1 MKPLAWAAGMAAL
14 AMADRICNGHLCDAY
29 NNDHLVADY
38 QFGIYKNTRWS
49 YETLDDVATM
59 NTAGYFSAANNTT
72 NKRRVQIGDEI
83 LATVWTTALPA
94 GGHPVETDV
103 IAARALLVVV
113 QVDDDTGV
121 IDVSNGDSRTL
132 TDSD

>member
-1 MKPLAWAAGMAAL
+1 MKPMAFMTGAVAL
-14 AMADRICNGHLCDAY
+14 ALQERVLNAHLCDAY
-29 NNDHLVADY
+29 NNDHFVADY
-38 QFGIYKNTRWS
+38 QFGIFKNTRWS
-49 YETLDDVATM
+49 YETLDTVATM
-59 NTAGYFSAANNTT
+59 NTAGYFSNANNST

-83 LATVWTTALPA
+83 LATVWTTAVPA

-103 IAARALLVVV
+103 IAARALMVVV

-121 IDVSNGDSRTL
+121 IDVADGDSRTL